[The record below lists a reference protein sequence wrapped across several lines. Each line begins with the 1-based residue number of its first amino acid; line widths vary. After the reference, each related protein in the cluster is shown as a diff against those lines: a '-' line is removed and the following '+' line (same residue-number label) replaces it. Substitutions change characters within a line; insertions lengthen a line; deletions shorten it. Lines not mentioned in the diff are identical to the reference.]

1 MTQPLDTKSIQVFSK
16 LFSLVLVRQALL
28 YYKRGSGL
36 GKKYKRRSLSIIKTI
51 WRRLFSFG
59 SCTLY
64 PKKHQELD
72 ISGSIGL
79 NRTMESQIFR
89 NRKWR
94 HHPKQVKRKLHNH
107 SRF

>member
-1 MTQPLDTKSIQVFSK
+1 MLRPPVLFCKTLFADIGRSMTGIWQ
-16 LFSLVLVRQALL
+16 
-28 YYKRGSGL
+28 
-36 GKKYKRRSLSIIKTI
+36 KYKRRSLSLIKTI

-89 NRKWR
+89 NRQWR
-94 HHPKQVKRKLHNH
+94 HYPKQVKRKLHNH
-107 SRF
+107 SRI